1 MIKRVMS
8 AAMVLLMLF
17 SLTACKDEVKEYRE
31 KLTIISNEVEKMDEE
46 VQAAIADLQTAM
58 SDQDSTAYAE
68 KVQQLR
74 EYCDKLKEKY
84 NAIAQTPAPQQYE
97 QEQKLLKQYADE
109 MGKMLDA
116 SMEIYEMA
124 QKTISGSISEDDLT
138 RLSELTQ
145 EVESYMES
153 TTNFDETLNKIL
165 GYTEE

>member
-8 AAMVLLMLF
+8 AAMVLFMLF

-68 KVQQLR
+68 KVKKLR

-84 NAIAQTPAPQQYE
+84 NAIAQTQAPQQYE

-124 QKTISGSISEDDLT
+124 QKTISGSISEDDLA

-145 EVESYMES
+145 EIESYMES